1 MRCITSA
8 HHRPDTT
15 IRSHSG
21 IGTFFAARLAA
32 LSLATF
38 CAGVSDEGAFG
49 GGGNGGGGELDVL
62 GLIVRWRGRECEGK
76 LLEGEKVEEWT
87 EVSFEVAYGEIGVKR
102 VALLAE
108 RTIVMIVRWW

>member
-21 IGTFFAARLAA
+21 MGTFLAACLAA

-49 GGGNGGGGELDVL
+49 GGVNGGGEVEVL
-62 GLIVRWRGRECEGK
+62 GLIVR
-76 LLEGEKVEEWT
+76 
-87 EVSFEVAYGEIGVKR
+87 
-102 VALLAE
+102 
-108 RTIVMIVRWW
+108 